1 MSDSKILKRF
11 FALYAATYMTN
22 AVYGT
27 FMPVYLKNLGFND
40 IQMGSLL
47 ALAPFIAIA
56 AQPVWGTAGD
66 RAKTKNFIL
75 NILLSGGA
83 ATILLYPLS
92 SLFGKLE
99 YKFAYMFAIM
109 SVFTFFQ
116 TSVNPLSDAITLEY
130 IDSKGWKFGPIRMAG
145 TLGFAVMSVVAGI
158 AAKLNFEAIFVL
170 YFLISISAVL
180 IVSGLP
186 GVKGHQSQGK
196 KVPMW
201 LLLKNR
207 ELVLLMGISLVV
219 QTTLG
224 FYYSFFPKYYT
235 NDLGADNLL
244 LGLGMFISAVSEV
257 PFLLFADR
265 VVKKLGVHVTLT
277 ASAGVVA
284 TRWLLLFLVTNKYAV
299 LGINA
304 LHGLSFIVFAYS
316 LATYINANVPKE
328 LRASGQALN
337 GLVGMGIARIL
348 GSVVGGF
355 LSQAFGTRQVFL
367 FTSLL
372 DYCAVAV
379 FGALFIMACKRKV
392 KA

>member
-47 ALAPFIAIA
+47 ALAHFIAIA

-116 TSVNPLSDAITLEY
+116 TSVNPLSDAITLEF
-130 IDSKGWKFGPIRMAG
+130 IDTKGWKFGPIRMSG
-145 TLGFAVMSVVAGI
+145 TLGFAVMSVIAGI
-158 AAKLNFEAIFVL
+158 VAKMNLEAIFAL
-170 YFLISISAVL
+170 YFLISITAV
-180 IVSGLP
+180 IVTSGLP
-186 GVKGHQSQGK
+186 GVKGHQSRGN

-201 LLLKNR
+201 LLFKNR
-207 ELVLLMGISLVV
+207 ELVLLMGINLVV

-235 NDLGADNLL
+235 SDLGADNVLGHVYL
-244 LGLGMFISAVSEV
+244 RSQRSPLPAVCRQGCKKTGRACYPDGLGGSCGHTLAASLPGDQQVRRTWDKRAPRPFFYSFCLFPCYIYKRQCAQGVEGIRAGIERPCGNGDSADTGKRGWR
-257 PFLLFADR
+257 LFKPDLR
-265 VVKKLGVHVTLT
+265 DQ
-277 ASAGVVA
+277 AGV
-284 TRWLLLFLVTNKYAV
+284 
-299 LGINA
+299 
-304 LHGLSFIVFAYS
+304 
-316 LATYINANVPKE
+316 
-328 LRASGQALN
+328 
-337 GLVGMGIARIL
+337 
-348 GSVVGGF
+348 SVYV
-355 LSQAFGTRQVFL
+355 SP
-367 FTSLL
+367 
-372 DYCAVAV
+372 
-379 FGALFIMACKRKV
+379 
-392 KA
+392 